1 MNPIEIAPGIYDVGV
16 TDWNIRD
23 FHGYSTDL
31 GTTYNAFLVV
41 DEKIALI
48 DSVKK
53 EFADQLIENISRIVE
68 PRKIDA
74 VVSNHTEPD
83 HSGGLARVMHRVGE
97 DKPLYCSKMG
107 HKNLPRHFTQKW
119 NYHAVGSG
127 EELKLGRRTLTF
139 METRMVHW
147 PDSMFTYL
155 KEDGILFASDGFGQ
169 HYAGPGKVR

>member
-1 MNPIEIAPGIYDVGV
+1 MNPIEIAPGVYDVGV

-53 EFADQLIENISRIVE
+53 EFADQLIDNITRIVD
-68 PRKIDA
+68 PRKID
-74 VVSNHTEPD
+74 VVISNHTELD
-83 HSGGLARVMHRVGE
+83 HSGSLARIMHRVGE

-107 HKNLPRHFTQKW
+107 AKNLSRHFSQKW
-119 NYHAVGSG
+119 NYQAVGSG
-127 EELKLGRRTLTF
+127 DELKLGKRTLAF
-139 METRMVHW
+139 LETLSLIH
-147 PDSMFTYL
+147 
-155 KEDGILFASDGFGQ
+155 I
-169 HYAGPGKVR
+169 

>member
-1 MNPIEIAPGIYDVGV
+1 MDPIEIAPGVYDVGV

-53 EFADQLIENISRIVE
+53 EFADQLIENISRIVD
-68 PRKIDA
+68 PRKIDV

-107 HKNLPRHFTQKW
+107 RKPGAPFLKSGTTRPSVRGRAEAGQA
-119 NYHAVGSG
+119 HAGIPG
-127 EELKLGRRTLTF
+127 NPHDPLA
-139 METRMVHW
+139 
-147 PDSMFTYL
+147 DSMFSYL
-155 KEDGILFASDGFGQ
+155 GGGIPFERRLRPAL
-169 HYAGPGKVR
+169 AGPEVRR